1 LLAGAL
7 MDAPY
12 VLHRLTPNDIVTEDS
27 AAQQFVELHGD
38 MLRYCHSRGKWL
50 RWNGFYWEI
59 DNTSLA
65 FHWVREL
72 DRQLAED
79 QDDRKRYK
87 ISAPAP
93 PELSQYSSAARELGL
108 SYDVFDVST
117 GNDIDQVFQKMK
129 DQHFQAVVV
138 FTANLLFTE
147 RKRISALGLKH
158 RLAVVAPA
166 KLFVDDGALLSY
178 GPDFPTLW
186 HRAAYFIDKI
196 LKGESVGDIPVERP
210 TKFDFCLNLSTAKVL
225 RIEISPAMLA
235 LADEVIE

>member
-1 LLAGAL
+1 

-87 ISAPAP
+87 ISATSFA
-93 PELSQYSSAARELGL
+93 G
-108 SYDVFDVST
+108 
-117 GNDIDQVFQKMK
+117 G
-129 DQHFQAVVV
+129 
-138 FTANLLFTE
+138 
-147 RKRISALGLKH
+147 
-158 RLAVVAPA
+158 
-166 KLFVDDGALLSY
+166 
-178 GPDFPTLW
+178 
-186 HRAAYFIDKI
+186 
-196 LKGESVGDIPVERP
+196 VERFAKCDSSVAVTMEFWDRDKWLLGTP
-210 TKFDFCLNLSTAKVL
+210 GGTVDLRSGLLRPGSCEDAVTKVTAVTPNSSGCPRWL
-225 RIEISPAMLA
+225 RFLVETTGDA
-235 LADEVIE
+235 VIA